1 MRAGS
6 NLPSIPW
13 TERERAEFK
22 RRFGILEALIGSG
35 GGSPGS
41 GSFTLDDGTA
51 TAGGVFTLD
60 DGAA

>member
-22 RRFGILEALIGSG
+22 RRLAALEAG
-35 GGSPGS
+35 GGGGGPPGS

-51 TAGGVFTLD
+51 TAGGVFVLD
-60 DGAA
+60 DGGA

>member
-1 MRAGS
+1 MS

-22 RRFGILEALIGSG
+22 RRLAALEAG
-35 GGSPGS
+35 GGAGAGG

-51 TAGGVFTLD
+51 TAGGVFVLD

>member
-1 MRAGS
+1 MKSGS

-22 RRFGILEALIGSG
+22 RRIASLEAG
-35 GGSPGS
+35 GGGPPAG

>member
-22 RRFGILEALIGSG
+22 RRITALESG
-35 GGSPGS
+35 GGRPPAG

-51 TAGGVFTLD
+51 TAGGVFILD
-60 DGAA
+60 DGGA

>member
-1 MRAGS
+1 MS

-22 RRFGILEALIGSG
+22 RRISALEAG
-35 GGSPGS
+35 GS

-51 TAGGVFTLD
+51 TAGGVFVLD
-60 DGAA
+60 DGGA

>member
-1 MRAGS
+1 MRASS

-22 RRFGILEALIGSG
+22 RRIVALEAG
-35 GGSPGS
+35 GGAPPAG

-51 TAGGVFTLD
+51 STTGAFTLD
-60 DGAA
+60 DGGA